1 MDTLFQDLRF
11 GIRLL
16 LKNPGFS
23 GVAVLA
29 LALGIG
35 ANTAI
40 FSVVNSVLLRPL
52 PYAEPDRLFELR
64 EVKLPEH
71 PDFPVTP
78 ATFLDW
84 QNQSATFA
92 QIGAYLPTSVNVSG
106 ATNPERLRAAQLSAG
121 FIGMLGVNPAR
132 GRDFLPEEDQPGQ
145 NSVAIISHRLWQRQF
160 AADPEVLSR
169 TIKLNDKVYT
179 IVGVMPPKFAYP
191 ETDTDI
197 WIPMA
202 FDADDRQAYGAHYL
216 SVLGRLNPGATIEQ
230 ARADMSGIAESLAE
244 QHPDMK
250 RGWTVNVVSML
261 DYAVSDTRPAL
272 LVLLGAVAFVL
283 LIACANVANLML
295 ARGAGRQ
302 KEIAIRTALG
312 SSRWRIARQLLTE
325 SVLLAVVGGAAGLL
339 LAVWGVAALLAV
351 APKDLPRLNDVSIDT
366 RVLLFTIGITLLT
379 GLVFGLI
386 PALQTSK
393 PDLNK
398 ALKETGRGVSEGIQR
413 HRLRNALVV
422 AELAL
427 SLMLL
432 IGGGL
437 LIRSFWRLQ
446 HVNPGFNTASA
457 LTIPI
462 ALPRM
467 KYAKPSQK
475 NAFFSAL
482 VDKVSQLPGA
492 ETVAI
497 GNVLPIVNDFILG
510 VVVEGEQPAL
520 DTERPKTRYSAVS
533 PGYFKAMGIP
543 VIAGR
548 TFTQFD
554 KADAKRVVVINQT
567 MAARLF
573 PNGDAIGKR
582 IHITMGEQVF
592 REIVGI
598 VGDVKHKGLD
608 KATLSQTYEPFAQEP
623 SSSANLVVRTSVPP
637 ASLVGAIRSEVLSL
651 DRDQPIGEVKTLDQI
666 VSESVGQQRFTMIL
680 MCTFAAVAF
689 VLAAVGLYGVMSYS
703 VAQRT
708 HEIGVRMALGAK
720 QTDVLRMVVRQ
731 VAGLTLGGIALGL
744 GAAFAVTRLM
754 AKLLFEVNAVDPLTF
769 AAVAVFLAAVAMAA
783 SFIPARRATKVDPM
797 VALRYE

>member
-132 GRDFLPEEDQPGQ
+132 ARDFLPEEDQPGQ

-216 SVLGRLNPGATIEQ
+216 TVLGRLNPGATIEQ

-272 LVLLGAVAFVL
+272 
-283 LIACANVANLML
+283 
-295 ARGAGRQ
+295 
-302 KEIAIRTALG
+302 
-312 SSRWRIARQLLTE
+312 
-325 SVLLAVVGGAAGLL
+325 
-339 LAVWGVAALLAV
+339 
-351 APKDLPRLNDVSIDT
+351 
-366 RVLLFTIGITLLT
+366 
-379 GLVFGLI
+379 
-386 PALQTSK
+386 
-393 PDLNK
+393 
-398 ALKETGRGVSEGIQR
+398 
-413 HRLRNALVV
+413 
-422 AELAL
+422 
-427 SLMLL
+427 
-432 IGGGL
+432 
-437 LIRSFWRLQ
+437 
-446 HVNPGFNTASA
+446 
-457 LTIPI
+457 
-462 ALPRM
+462 
-467 KYAKPSQK
+467 
-475 NAFFSAL
+475 
-482 VDKVSQLPGA
+482 
-492 ETVAI
+492 
-497 GNVLPIVNDFILG
+497 
-510 VVVEGEQPAL
+510 
-520 DTERPKTRYSAVS
+520 
-533 PGYFKAMGIP
+533 
-543 VIAGR
+543 
-548 TFTQFD
+548 
-554 KADAKRVVVINQT
+554 
-567 MAARLF
+567 
-573 PNGDAIGKR
+573 
-582 IHITMGEQVF
+582 
-592 REIVGI
+592 
-598 VGDVKHKGLD
+598 
-608 KATLSQTYEPFAQEP
+608 
-623 SSSANLVVRTSVPP
+623 
-637 ASLVGAIRSEVLSL
+637 
-651 DRDQPIGEVKTLDQI
+651 
-666 VSESVGQQRFTMIL
+666 
-680 MCTFAAVAF
+680 
-689 VLAAVGLYGVMSYS
+689 
-703 VAQRT
+703 
-708 HEIGVRMALGAK
+708 
-720 QTDVLRMVVRQ
+720 
-731 VAGLTLGGIALGL
+731 
-744 GAAFAVTRLM
+744 
-754 AKLLFEVNAVDPLTF
+754 
-769 AAVAVFLAAVAMAA
+769 
-783 SFIPARRATKVDPM
+783 
-797 VALRYE
+797 

>member
-16 LKNPGFS
+16 WKNPGFS

-92 QIGAYLPTSVNVSG
+92 QIGAYLPTSLNVSG
-106 ATNPERLRAAQLSAG
+106 AANPERLRAAQLSAG
-121 FIGMLGVNPAR
+121 FISMLGVNPAI
-132 GRDFLPEEDQPGQ
+132 GREFLPEEDQPGQ

-197 WIPMA
+197 WIPLA
-202 FDADDRQAYGAHYL
+202 LDADDRQAYGAHYL
-216 SVLGRLNPGATIEQ
+216 SVVGRLNPGATVEQ

-325 SVLLAVVGGAAGLL
+325 SVFLAVVGGAAGLL

-379 GLVFGLI
+379 GLVFGVI

-398 ALKETGRGVSEGIQR
+398 ALRETGRGVSEGIQR
-413 HRLRNALVV
+413 HRIRNALVV

-475 NAFFSAL
+475 TAFFSAL

-510 VVVEGEQPAL
+510 VVVEGEQQAPE
-520 DTERPKTRYSAVS
+520 TEGPKTRYSAVS
-533 PGYFKAMGIP
+533 PDYFKAMGIP
-543 VIAGR
+543 LIAGR
-548 TFTQFD
+548 TFTEFD
-554 KADAKRVVVINQT
+554 AADAKRVVVINQT

-637 ASLVGAIRSEVLSL
+637 ASLAGAIRSEVLSL
-651 DRDQPIGEVKTLDQI
+651 DRDQPIGGVKTLDQI
-666 VSESVGQQRFTMIL
+666 VTESVGQQRFTMLL

-731 VAGLTLGGIALGL
+731 VAGLTLGGVALGL

-769 AAVAVFLAAVAMAA
+769 AAVAVFLRPSRWRRVLFPRAAQ
-783 SFIPARRATKVDPM
+783 RRSI
-797 VALRYE
+797 RWSR

>member
-11 GIRLL
+11 GIRML

-23 GVAVLA
+23 CVAVIA

-64 EVKLPEH
+64 EEKLPEY

-84 QNQSATFA
+84 QKQSTTFA
-92 QIGAYLPTSVNVSG
+92 QIGACLTTSLNVSG

-121 FIGMLGVNPAR
+121 FISMLGVNPAI
-132 GRDFLPEEDQPGQ
+132 GREFLAEEDQPGH
-145 NSVAIISHRLWQRQF
+145 NTVAIISHRLWQRQLGG
-160 AADPEVLSR
+160 DPEVTGR
-169 TIKLNDKVYT
+169 TIKVNDNKYT
-179 IVGVMPPKFAYP
+179 IIGVMPPKFAYP

-202 FDADDRQAYGAHYL
+202 FDADDRQAYGAHFI
-216 SVLGRLNPGATIEQ
+216 SVLARLNPGATVEQ
-230 ARADMSGIAESLAE
+230 ARAEMSGIAESLAE

-261 DYAVSDTRPAL
+261 DYAVSDTKPAL

-351 APKDLPRLNDVSIDT
+351 APKDLPRLNDVSIDA

-413 HRLRNALVV
+413 HQLRNALVV

-446 HVNPGFNTASA
+446 HVNPGFNTTSA

-462 ALPRM
+462 SLPRM
-467 KYAKPSQK
+467 KYAKPAQQT
-475 NAFFSAL
+475 AFFSGL

-510 VVVEGEQPAL
+510 VVVEGEQQAPG
-520 DTERPKTRYSAVS
+520 TERPKTRYSAVS
-533 PGYFKAMGIP
+533 PDYFKAMGIP

-548 TFTQFD
+548 TFTEFD

-582 IHITMGEQVF
+582 IHITMGEQIF

-608 KATLSQTYEPFAQEP
+608 KATFSQTYEPFAQEP
-623 SSSANLVVRTSVPP
+623 SSSANLIVRSSVPP

-651 DRDQPIGEVKTLDQI
+651 DREQPIGEVKTLDQI

-680 MCTFAAVAF
+680 MCTFSAVAF

-720 QTDVLRMVVRQ
+720 QTDVLRMVMRQ
-731 VAGLTLGGIALGL
+731 VAGLTLGGVALGL

-769 AAVAVFLAAVAMAA
+769 AGVAVFLAAVAMAA
-783 SFIPARRATKVDPM
+783 SLIPARRATKVDPM